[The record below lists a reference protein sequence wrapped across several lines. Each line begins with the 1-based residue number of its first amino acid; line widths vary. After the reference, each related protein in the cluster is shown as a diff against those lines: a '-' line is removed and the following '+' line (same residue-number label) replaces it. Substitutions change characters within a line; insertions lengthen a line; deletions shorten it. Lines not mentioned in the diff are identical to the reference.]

1 MPGETIKISNAP
13 SNLTA
18 AADFGFTLKSKLA
31 SYCGATQPME
41 ANQNSI
47 KLDQFLKWVGVVQT
61 GGEAKLLIQDGRVK
75 VNGAVET
82 RRGRKLVEGDRV
94 TVLGES
100 FVVGGLD

>member
-1 MPGETIKISNAP
+1 M
-13 SNLTA
+13 TA
-18 AADFGFTLKSKLA
+18 N
-31 SYCGATQPME
+31 P
-41 ANQNSI
+41 NSI

-61 GGEAKLLIQDGRVK
+61 GGEAKLLIQQGQVC

-94 TVLGES
+94 AVFGER